1 LGIEV
6 GRIIVLMMVKIGLT
20 IAGIGGGGVV
30 VAIGMAWFGLTT
42 KPAIA
47 ISSFAT
53 LVATLGSFFFNF
65 RLRHPEKP

>member
-1 LGIEV
+1 M
-6 GRIIVLMMVKIGLT
+6 LMLVKVGLT

-30 VAIGMAWFGLTT
+30 VAIGMALFGFTT